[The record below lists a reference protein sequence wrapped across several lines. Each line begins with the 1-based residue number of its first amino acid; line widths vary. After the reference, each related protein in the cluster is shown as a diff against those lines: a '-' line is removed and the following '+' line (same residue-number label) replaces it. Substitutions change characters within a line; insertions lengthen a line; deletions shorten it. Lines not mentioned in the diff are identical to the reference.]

1 MPQRLQGVNRNRN
14 VLAPTVTPYPKSCK
28 DLVTKE
34 IVINDAPVVARNLL
48 TKGQTQDEISQNS
61 GASIST
67 RGRYIAPAEKNSGKI
82 HERPLYLYIQAH
94 SKHSLDLAV
103 QKISQIIQME
113 GPHHQRMPK
122 FGAGNQP
129 MPPSNTC
136 VEKIMIGLEHAPPA
150 FDLRGRLIGVGGANL
165 HYIRN
170 ETGAMATLRGRG
182 SMFLDPQFGQES
194 PEPLHLYI
202 EHLRPE
208 GLQAARQLAKNLIE
222 TLQQELIQFQQMN
235 PPATNIQYHAQSTV
249 TQSSEQQIY
258 TPQQIVQMGIPPPI
272 IAVPPP
278 VIQGPTVLQQQSLA
292 QPASQIV
299 PPPQYQAPQNPAP
312 TPTIQSTPQHSIIQ
326 HSVPI
331 QLHPNGNVMIQQQV
345 QTNPPT
351 LTSINLPPPGVHI
364 PLKSGSL
371 VQVQAAPPMP
381 VFSQPPPNI
390 QLQQQPPPSQIILNQ
405 APPNNYQYQYIQ
417 QQPQL
422 QTQLQQNETTQQQ
435 GHVTIQHIYQPQPQI
450 QPQIQRIIHQNP
462 TPQPIEQF
470 QQIRPSQQYITLQ
483 GNTAYVVPPPNI
495 VQQAGT
501 TQPAPNQPN
510 VVFSTQLPPPQ
521 THQEIAGF
529 AGPNAKPPETSGIG
543 GMPMEERKF
552 ESKSP
557 EYDQNKL
564 DRAIND
570 NAINK
575 NGVDGPPVTINSFC
589 GRPPVQ
595 QNTVA
600 MTSIPIIQA
609 PPPIMSIPPPGIHQ
623 IIGNTYLTTAPSQQE
638 NYNATPV
645 SIHQIQPPPQQSIHV
660 PTVTAPTQHHVV
672 LNHSWQPPPSQIHHI
687 TQANQLQNV
696 QISHQIRNP
705 ASEIIVGNQIISA
718 PNTEVASQHNSI
730 ITTLP
735 PAPGMQV
742 QFQPPPQPQPQ
753 PQQQQQPMPESG
765 PPPQFGEVHTIPNSL
780 QQRVSVMHQGPF
792 DCPPMEK
799 GPKGGAGGGGKNNSP
814 QNACFSPENAQKQM
828 GQMPRIGMK
837 RKHEDEP
844 GSVST
849 SPRIGMGNSCG
860 DFIVNVR
867 ETQKT
872 GCPETTTSSGN
883 GSTNNTSG
891 SPSTTNASA
900 STYATDESKMD
911 NGKTVNKVPM
921 LMNAEGQPE
930 QMGYSSGNYLS
941 QQQAQQ
947 QRYMMDKNSDF
958 GGGGQGKNDE
968 NYGPPQMPMRNEF
981 RPNMRR
987 YMGQDPNAP
996 MMERGAMIPPPPHP
1010 GVFNRSGN
1018 YGGYPPRFRSQ

>member
-1 MPQRLQGVNRNRN
+1 MPQAPQGVNKNRSN
-14 VLAPTVTPYPKSCK
+14 VLANSYIKASK
-28 DLVTKE
+28 DLVFKE
-34 IVINDAPVVARNLL
+34 IVINDAPVAARNLL
-48 TKGQTQDEISQNS
+48 TKGQTQDEISQCS

-67 RGRYIAPAEKNSGKI
+67 RGRYISPAEKNSGPV

-94 SKHSLDLAV
+94 TKHSLDLAV
-103 QKISQIIQME
+103 QKVTQIIQME

-122 FGAGNQP
+122 FGPGNQA

-235 PPATNIQYHAQSTV
+235 PPATNIQYHASSTV
-249 TQSSEQQIY
+249 TQTSEQQIY

-278 VIQGPTVLQQQSLA
+278 VIQGPTVQQQQILT
-292 QPASQIV
+292 QPTSQIV
-299 PPPQYQAPQNPAP
+299 PPPQYQAQQNPAP
-312 TPTIQSTPQHSIIQ
+312 APIQSAPQPQIIQ

-345 QTNPPT
+345 QTNPTT

-371 VQVQAAPPMP
+371 VQVQTAPPMP

-422 QTQLQQNETTQQQ
+422 QQNDTTQQQ

-450 QPQIQRIIHQNP
+450 QRIIHQNP
-462 TPQPIEQF
+462 TTQPIEQF

-495 VQQAGT
+495 VQQTAPS
-501 TQPAPNQPN
+501 QPAPNPPN

-521 THQEIAGF
+521 SHQEIAQF
-529 AGPNAKPPETSGIG
+529 TNAKPPDG
-543 GMPMEERKF
+543 GMGLEERKF
-552 ESKSP
+552 DTKSP
-557 EYDQNKL
+557 EYDQNKI
-564 DRAIND
+564 DRQNE
-570 NAINK
+570 NPMNK
-575 NGVDGPPVTINSFC
+575 NGMDCPPVSINSFMA
-589 GRPPVQ
+589 RPPVQ

-600 MTSIPIIQA
+600 MSSIPIIQA

-623 IIGNTYLTTAPSQQE
+623 FIGNTYLTTAPSQQE

-645 SIHQIQPPPQQSIHV
+645 SIHQLQPPPQQVHMS
-660 PTVTAPTQHHVV
+660 TVTAPTQHHVV
-672 LNHSWQPPPSQIHHI
+672 LNHSWQPPPNQIHHI
-687 TQANQLQNV
+687 GPASQIQNV

-705 ASEIIVGNQIISA
+705 GSEIIVGNQIISA
-718 PNTEVASQHNSI
+718 PSSEVAPQHNSI

-742 QFQPPPQPQPQ
+742 QFQPPPQ
-753 PQQQQQPMPESG
+753 QQQQQQMQESG
-765 PPPQFGEVHTIPNSL
+765 PPPQFGELHTIPNSMH
-780 QQRVSVMHQGPF
+780 QRVMQQQHPGQFEGQI
-792 DCPPMEK
+792 DK
-799 GPKGGAGGGGKNNSP
+799 GGPKGGPKNSQAQ
-814 QNACFSPENAQKQM
+814 QNTCFSPENTQKQM

-872 GCPETTTSSGN
+872 GCPETATTSANGN
-883 GSTNNTSG
+883 TNTSG

-900 STYATDESKMD
+900 STYAADESKMES
-911 NGKTVNKVPM
+911 GKTVNKVSMVP
-921 LMNAEGQPE
+921 LMGAEGQPE
-930 QMGYSSGNYLS
+930 QMSYSSGNYLPS
-941 QQQAQQ
+941 QQSQQ
-947 QRYMMDKNSDF
+947 QRYMMEKNSDF
-958 GGGGQGKNDE
+958 GCGGQGKNDE
-968 NYGPPQMPMRNEF
+968 NYGPPQMPMRNEY

-987 YMGQDPNAP
+987 YGGPDPNAP
-996 MMERGAMIPPPPHP
+996 MMDRGVMLPPPPHP
-1010 GVFNRSGN
+1010 GVFNRPGP
-1018 YGGYPPRFRSQ
+1018 YGGYQPRYRSQ

>member
-1 MPQRLQGVNRNRN
+1 MPQRLQGVTRNRSN
-14 VLAPTVTPYPKSCK
+14 VLAPPIHKPSK

-34 IVINDAPVVARNLL
+34 IVINDAPVAARNLL
-48 TKGQTQDEISQNS
+48 TKGQTQDEISQSS

-67 RGRYIAPAEKNSGKI
+67 RGRYISPAEKSSGKI

-103 QKISQIIQME
+103 QKIGQIIQME

-122 FGAGNQP
+122 YGGGNQT

-235 PPATNIQYHAQSTV
+235 PPATSIQYHTPSTV
-249 TQSSEQQIY
+249 TQTSEQQIY

-278 VIQGPTVLQQQSLA
+278 VIQAPTVLQQQNLA
-292 QPASQIV
+292 QSASQIV
-299 PPPQYQAPQNPAP
+299 PPPQYQAPQNSAP
-312 TPTIQSTPQHSIIQ
+312 TPIQSAPQHSIIQ

-422 QTQLQQNETTQQQ
+422 QQNEAQQQQ

-450 QPQIQRIIHQNP
+450 QRIIHQNP
-462 TPQPIEQF
+462 APQQIEQF

-495 VQQAGT
+495 VQQTGT
-501 TQPAPNQPN
+501 SQPTPNPPN

-521 THQEIAGF
+521 SHQEITAF
-529 AGPNAKPPETSGIG
+529 AGANAKPPESSGMG
-543 GMPMEERKF
+543 AMPLEERKF
-552 ESKSP
+552 DSKSP

-564 DRAIND
+564 DRAINE

-575 NGVDGPPVTINSFC
+575 NGVDGPPATMNSF
-589 GRPPVQ
+589 GPRPPVQ

-623 IIGNTYLTTAPSQQE
+623 IIGNTYLTTAPSQQD

-645 SIHQIQPPPQQSIHV
+645 SIHQIQPPPQQSIHMS
-660 PTVTAPTQHHVV
+660 TVTAPTQHHVV
-672 LNHSWQPPPSQIHHI
+672 LNHSWQPPPNQIHHI
-687 TQANQLQNV
+687 ASANQIQNV

-705 ASEIIVGNQIISA
+705 GSEIIVGNQIISA
-718 PNTEVASQHNSI
+718 PSTEVPPQHNSI

-735 PAPGMQV
+735 PAPGMQM
-742 QFQPPPQPQPQ
+742 QFQPPAP
-753 PQQQQQPMPESG
+753 PQQMPDGG
-765 PPPQFGEVHTIPNSL
+765 PPPQFGEMHQIPNSMA
-780 QQRVSVMHQGPF
+780 QRMMHAGSF
-792 DCPPMEK
+792 ECSPMEK
-799 GPKGGAGGGGKNNSP
+799 GGSKGGPKNHSP
-814 QNACFSPENAQKQM
+814 QNTCFSSENAQKQM

-837 RKHEDEP
+837 RKHEDET
-844 GSVST
+844 GTVST
-849 SPRIGMGNSCG
+849 SPKIGMGCG

-883 GSTNNTSG
+883 ANTNNTSG
-891 SPSTTNASA
+891 SPSTAIASA

-921 LMNAEGQPE
+921 VPLMGAEGQPE
-930 QMGYSSGNYLS
+930 QLNYSSANYLPPG
-941 QQQAQQ
+941 QQ
-947 QRYMMDKNSDF
+947 QRYMMEKSSDF
-958 GGGGQGKNDE
+958 GGGGSQGKNEE
-968 NYGPPQMPMRNEF
+968 NYGPPPMPMRNEF

-987 YMGQDPNAP
+987 YMGQDSNPP
-996 MMERGAMIPPPPHP
+996 MLERGVMIPPPPHP

-1018 YGGYPPRFRSQ
+1018 YGGYQQRFRSQ